1 MTEIRAYLSKAT
13 ENFFNVPTLRLSE
26 TSEGVLIDFIHNPR
40 VYLLQACVSE
50 QREIILYA
58 DIQVSANKSII
69 FYKTSAVELTQSDAV
84 NDLNIITLT
93 NSAAESLYQIIRHV
107 YTPML
112 TIGDDLFSI
121 KLQKTLLE
129 LESNLKLVTHGE
141 GDENIKVILSVEDEV
156 GYWKAFGEKRDI
168 KKSEREAASA
178 FCVLFEDICEE
189 IRCLPSISLQEV
201 RDSAENIGG
210 ILDDVWRYTSTP
222 YSQDRMAHMFDI
234 IGHVICSVIQQAVSR
249 TDLWR
254 VHYGMKDN
262 EILHQLTEALTAV
275 KVWVSTCK
283 TLTDTYWPNYSLH
296 EWKGKPYVPVFCQ
309 NFQKRLEEIHS
320 IRSTFNQLSKLLT
333 KSERTELNS
342 DQLLEPFQ
350 NINVWIY
357 NGHNQMWENAVSRFS
372 SSIRPAEAK
381 IAEKLKPR
389 LQNLS
394 TKQSLYEFSRYRT
407 LLSRPLV
414 QQALTREL
422 ELFLSSLL
430 TMMKD
435 VKTHLEEDLPGLYR
449 PPEMT
454 DLVVKVQWA
463 RQMEDKTTDSYNFY
477 MEVKEIES
485 CVGTDLRNL
494 EGSDEVLQL
503 ASKVQNDLKNTYK
516 QLYEE
521 WSRDVQA
528 QLRAGSLQLSERPV
542 VEFSSADRLMV
553 VNYPEGLERVERE
566 ARALLAA
573 GLPPPPGALTGLTAS
588 LRYARALHQVAS
600 FHNTLGERAV
610 SSTRPMLLRAALQL
624 ANLVADNRPP
634 SWSDERAL
642 HEYTQQLKEKVME
655 LEKQNNYLTSQH
667 LKIRSIVEKLMDTE
681 LLARLADWKKGI
693 KDIRDII
700 EKVEANGY
708 ENTEMWRSHWDLQ
721 LYKAMECQYMKALLS
736 LHSHFPALRVDLVL
750 RSGRVRSQPSE
761 EELRARLYSLLRRL
775 VTLPA
780 ALPGLASTTDTDTNT
795 TSVFSSIVEK
805 HSWLGNK
812 AVSQLEGTLANLER
826 TCERWTR
833 RAALGCVRLKDLCDQ
848 LTSPEHWE
856 VNFRACKAY
865 GQTVAKMT
873 FEDEKIE
880 WITVGTVTLR
890 REFEAQA
897 RNLWACL
904 MTSLT
909 TSCRAD
915 STALDSFMTAA
926 AVMLEDKTL
935 PKNTKELAE
944 ISAKQQALQMK
955 MPEMEKMVED
965 LKRKSYLAR
974 TWGGDTTL
982 DGVTREWN
990 KLKETMTAQQ
1000 AMFEHQAEIVKTTLT
1015 GDCENLRSSLE
1026 AWSSRWSR
1034 HEVHDT
1040 TYDGLV
1046 AASNDV
1052 KHALDG
1058 WKTLA
1063 DQWDE
1068 LRSECE
1074 KFNINPDMSEA
1085 WKEAEQLKTNLTTL
1099 WTPFEQYN
1107 EEYESLAGQKWIVFQ
1122 RKLHQLD
1129 DFVSKWEGELEP
1141 FTSVTLI
1148 IKRELDK
1155 YSELTVALK
1164 YLRGSDFTEKHWRD
1178 VFGLLGMEYVPVEEL
1193 TLGRLL
1199 AAGQDIKKHMKTLQK
1214 INSSASSEAA
1224 VRSALTE
1231 LELWYEGARLTI
1243 EYYTDRGKKDTPL
1256 VRDYKEMIEK
1266 VEEQQWIVAGLGGRG
1281 HSAGWEGTLGDA
1293 RGLLEAARKAQ
1304 RR

>member
-1 MTEIRAYLSKAT
+1 MSEIRAYISKAT
-13 ENFFNVPTLRLSE
+13 ENFFNVPTLKLSE
-26 TSEGVLIDFIHNPR
+26 SSEGVLIDFIHNPL
-40 VYLLQACVSE
+40 VYLLQACASE
-50 QREIILYA
+50 QRQIMLYA
-58 DIQVSANKSII
+58 DVRVSANKSII
-69 FYKTSAVELTQSDAV
+69 FYKTSAVELTGSDAL

-93 NSAAESLYQIIRHV
+93 TGAAESLYQIIRHV

-156 GYWKAFGEKRDI
+156 GYWKTFGEKRDI

-189 IRCLPSISLQEV
+189 IRCLPSIGLQEV

-210 ILDDVWRYTSTP
+210 ILDDVWRYSPTP
-222 YSQDRMAHMFDI
+222 YSQDRMVHIFDI
-234 IGHVICSVIQQAVSR
+234 VGHVICSVTQQAVSR

-254 VHYGMKDN
+254 VHHGLKDN
-262 EILHQLTEALTAV
+262 EILHQLTEALAAV

-320 IRSTFNQLSKLLT
+320 IRSTFNQLSKLLA

-342 DQLLEPFQ
+342 DQLLEPFK

-435 VKTHLEEDLPGLYR
+435 VKSHLEEDLPGLYH

-463 RQMEDKTTDSYNFY
+463 RQMEDK
-477 MEVKEIES
+477 VKEIES

-503 ASKVQNDLKNTYK
+503 AAKVQNDLKNTYT

-610 SSTRPMLLRAALQL
+610 SSTRPMLLHAALQL
-624 ANLVADNRPP
+624 AALVADHRPP
-634 SWSDERAL
+634 SWTDERAL

-655 LEKQNNYLTSQH
+655 LEKQ
-667 LKIRSIVEKLMDTE
+667 
-681 LLARLADWKKGI
+681 
-693 KDIRDII
+693 
-700 EKVEANGY
+700 
-708 ENTEMWRSHWDLQ
+708 
-721 LYKAMECQYMKALLS
+721 
-736 LHSHFPALRVDLVL
+736 
-750 RSGRVRSQPSE
+750 
-761 EELRARLYSLLRRL
+761 
-775 VTLPA
+775 
-780 ALPGLASTTDTDTNT
+780 
-795 TSVFSSIVEK
+795 
-805 HSWLGNK
+805 
-812 AVSQLEGTLANLER
+812 
-826 TCERWTR
+826 
-833 RAALGCVRLKDLCDQ
+833 
-848 LTSPEHWE
+848 
-856 VNFRACKAY
+856 
-865 GQTVAKMT
+865 
-873 FEDEKIE
+873 
-880 WITVGTVTLR
+880 
-890 REFEAQA
+890 
-897 RNLWACL
+897 
-904 MTSLT
+904 
-909 TSCRAD
+909 
-915 STALDSFMTAA
+915 
-926 AVMLEDKTL
+926 VM
-935 PKNTKELAE
+935 
-944 ISAKQQALQMK
+944 
-955 MPEMEKMVED
+955 
-965 LKRKSYLAR
+965 R
-974 TWGGDTTL
+974 
-982 DGVTREWN
+982 
-990 KLKETMTAQQ
+990 
-1000 AMFEHQAEIVKTTLT
+1000 
-1015 GDCENLRSSLE
+1015 
-1026 AWSSRWSR
+1026 
-1034 HEVHDT
+1034 
-1040 TYDGLV
+1040 
-1046 AASNDV
+1046 
-1052 KHALDG
+1052 
-1058 WKTLA
+1058 
-1063 DQWDE
+1063 
-1068 LRSECE
+1068 
-1074 KFNINPDMSEA
+1074 
-1085 WKEAEQLKTNLTTL
+1085 
-1099 WTPFEQYN
+1099 
-1107 EEYESLAGQKWIVFQ
+1107 
-1122 RKLHQLD
+1122 
-1129 DFVSKWEGELEP
+1129 
-1141 FTSVTLI
+1141 
-1148 IKRELDK
+1148 
-1155 YSELTVALK
+1155 
-1164 YLRGSDFTEKHWRD
+1164 
-1178 VFGLLGMEYVPVEEL
+1178 
-1193 TLGRLL
+1193 
-1199 AAGQDIKKHMKTLQK
+1199 
-1214 INSSASSEAA
+1214 
-1224 VRSALTE
+1224 
-1231 LELWYEGARLTI
+1231 
-1243 EYYTDRGKKDTPL
+1243 
-1256 VRDYKEMIEK
+1256 
-1266 VEEQQWIVAGLGGRG
+1266 
-1281 HSAGWEGTLGDA
+1281 
-1293 RGLLEAARKAQ
+1293 
-1304 RR
+1304 

>member
-1 MTEIRAYLSKAT
+1 
-13 ENFFNVPTLRLSE
+13 
-26 TSEGVLIDFIHNPR
+26 
-40 VYLLQACVSE
+40 
-50 QREIILYA
+50 
-58 DIQVSANKSII
+58 
-69 FYKTSAVELTQSDAV
+69 
-84 NDLNIITLT
+84 
-93 NSAAESLYQIIRHV
+93 
-107 YTPML
+107 ML
-112 TIGDDLFSI
+112 AIGDDLFSI

-156 GYWKAFGEKRDI
+156 GYWKTFGEKRDI
-168 KKSEREAASA
+168 KKSEKEAASA

-189 IRCLPSISLQEV
+189 IRCLPSIGLQEV

-210 ILDDVWRYTSTP
+210 ILDDVWRYSPTP
-222 YSQDRMAHMFDI
+222 YSQDRMVHIFDI
-234 IGHVICSVIQQAVSR
+234 VGHVICSVTQQAVSR

-254 VHYGMKDN
+254 VHHGLKDN
-262 EILHQLTEALTAV
+262 EILHQLTEALAAV

-320 IRSTFNQLSKLLT
+320 IRSTFNQLSKLLA

-342 DQLLEPFQ
+342 DQLLEPFK

-435 VKTHLEEDLPGLYR
+435 VKSHLEEDLPGLYH

-463 RQMEDKTTDSYNFY
+463 RQMEDK
-477 MEVKEIES
+477 VKEIES

-503 ASKVQNDLKNTYK
+503 AAKVQNDLKNTYT

-610 SSTRPMLLRAALQL
+610 SSTRPMLLHAALQL
-624 ANLVADNRPP
+624 AALVADHRPP
-634 SWSDERAL
+634 SWTDERAL

-681 LLARLADWKKGI
+681 LLAKLAEWKKGI

-780 ALPGLASTTDTDTNT
+780 GLPGLASTTDTDTNT

-826 TCERWTR
+826 ACERWTR

-848 LTSPEHWE
+848 LTSPEQWE
-856 VNFRACKAY
+856 INFRACKAY
-865 GQTVAKMT
+865 GQSVAKMT

-909 TSCRAD
+909 ASCRGD

-926 AVMLEDKTL
+926 SVTLEDKTL

-944 ISAKQQALQMK
+944 ISAKQQALQKK

-965 LKRKSYLAR
+965 LKRKSHLAR

-982 DGVTREWN
+982 DGVTREWS
-990 KLKETMTAQQ
+990 KLKETMTAHQT
-1000 AMFEHQAEIVKTTLT
+1000 MFEHQAEIVKTTLS
-1015 GDCENLRSSLE
+1015 GDCENLRSALE
-1026 AWSSRWSR
+1026 AWAGRWSR
-1034 HEVHDT
+1034 HDVRET

-1046 AASNDV
+1046 AASHDV

-1058 WKTLA
+1058 WNTLA
-1063 DQWDE
+1063 DQWAE
-1068 LRSECE
+1068 LQQDPNRPC
-1074 KFNINPDMSEA
+1074 
-1085 WKEAEQLKTNLTTL
+1085 WL
-1099 WTPFEQYN
+1099 
-1107 EEYESLAGQKWIVFQ
+1107 
-1122 RKLHQLD
+1122 
-1129 DFVSKWEGELEP
+1129 
-1141 FTSVTLI
+1141 
-1148 IKRELDK
+1148 
-1155 YSELTVALK
+1155 
-1164 YLRGSDFTEKHWRD
+1164 LRFS
-1178 VFGLLGMEYVPVEEL
+1178 Y
-1193 TLGRLL
+1193 
-1199 AAGQDIKKHMKTLQK
+1199 
-1214 INSSASSEAA
+1214 
-1224 VRSALTE
+1224 
-1231 LELWYEGARLTI
+1231 
-1243 EYYTDRGKKDTPL
+1243 
-1256 VRDYKEMIEK
+1256 DYC
-1266 VEEQQWIVAGLGGRG
+1266 QAF
-1281 HSAGWEGTLGDA
+1281 
-1293 RGLLEAARKAQ
+1293 
-1304 RR
+1304 